1 MNLHPP
7 QLAAIVSA
15 LSLGLLLQGCS
26 IQRLAVDRMGDALA
40 AGGTAFSADDDP
52 ELVAAAVPF
61 SLKLMESLLAES
73 PQHRG
78 LLGAAAAGFTQYS
91 YAFVQQQA
99 EALAL
104 EDVAR
109 AAAASDRAR
118 RLYLRARDYG
128 LRGLDVE
135 RPGFTAQLA
144 LAPASAVARASRS
157 DVDLLYWTA
166 ASWAAAIGLG
176 KDDPD
181 LVADLSIVSALI
193 DRALELDEGWDRG
206 SLHSFLVTW
215 DMARPEVAGERVPQ
229 ARAHFERAL
238 TLSDG
243 LSAAAWVSW
252 AEAVCLPRQ
261 DLPCFEHSLQAALAI
276 DPDRHPPSRLANTI
290 MQRRARWL
298 LANAERWILPPLT
311 DADDDTEGERP

>member
-1 MNLHPP
+1 MNGHAPG
-7 QLAAIVSA
+7 LAAIASA

-26 IQRLAVDRMGDALA
+26 IQRLAVDRLGDALA
-40 AGGTAFSADDDP
+40 AGGTTFSADDDP

-99 EALAL
+99 DALAL

-109 AAAASDRAR
+109 AAAANDRAR

-135 RPGFTAQLA
+135 RPGFSAQLA
-144 LAPASAVARASRS
+144 RAPDAAVVRARRD

-166 ASWAAAIGLG
+166 VSWAAAIGLG
-176 KDDPD
+176 KDDPL
-181 LVADLSIVSALI
+181 LVADLSIVSALV
-193 DRALELDEGWDRG
+193 DRALELEESWDRG
-206 SLHSFLVTW
+206 TLHSFMVTW
-215 DMARPEVAGERVPQ
+215 DMARPDVEGERLPR

-238 TLSDG
+238 ALSGG
-243 LSAAAWVSW
+243 LSAAPWVSW
-252 AEAVCLPRQ
+252 AEAVCLPSQ

-276 DPDRHPPSRLANTI
+276 DPERHPPSRLANTI

-298 LANAERWILPPLT
+298 LAHAERWILPPLT
-311 DADDDTEGERP
+311 DGGDDIEGE